1 MTNLNRIT
9 ILGNTGKDQ
18 PKHSATANGKQ
29 VTRLTVATN
38 KRYKDAASGEWT
50 TEAIWHKLVVWG
62 DGAAYAS
69 RIQPGSLVFL
79 EGEMSYRDYEREIET
94 PEGPVKV
101 MWPVAEIVVSTIS
114 VIHSNK
120 AEQKGEA
127 A

>member
-1 MTNLNRIT
+1 MTNLNKIM

-18 PKHSATANGKQ
+18 PKHSTIANGKQ

-38 KRYKDAASGEWT
+38 KRYKDTESGEWMT
-50 TEAIWHKLVVWG
+50 KPVWHSVAVWG
-62 DGAAYAS
+62 DSAAYAS

-79 EGEMSYRDYEREIET
+79 EGEMSYREYEREIET

-101 MWPVAEIVVSTIS
+101 QWPVAEIVASSIS
-114 VIHSNK
+114 AIHQK
-120 AEQKGEA
+120 AAQKGEA

>member
-1 MTNLNRIT
+1 MTNLNKIM

-79 EGEMSYRDYEREIET
+79 EGEMSYRDYEREIDT
-94 PEGPVKV
+94 LEGPVKV
-101 MWPVAEIVVSTIS
+101 QWPVAEIVVSTIS
-114 VIHSNK
+114 VIHSK
-120 AEQKGEA
+120 SAPKGEA